1 MSGSNVTGSVV
12 TVLDEGIARR
22 PPSPDDQLPLSV
34 ASPDLVGWL
43 VSACFTCQYTQPSSD
58 WVHDT
63 EIDAGSDALRMAPP
77 ATFVSLGESVS
88 TLNS

>member
-1 MSGSNVTGSVV
+1 MTA
-12 TVLDEGIARR
+12 LDEGIARR
-22 PPSPDDQLPLSV
+22 PPSGPQLPLSM

-43 VSACFTCQYTQPSSD
+43 VPACFTCQYTQPFSD

-63 EIDAGSDALRMAPP
+63 EIDAGSDAPRMAPP
-77 ATFVSLGESVS
+77 ATFVSFGESVS